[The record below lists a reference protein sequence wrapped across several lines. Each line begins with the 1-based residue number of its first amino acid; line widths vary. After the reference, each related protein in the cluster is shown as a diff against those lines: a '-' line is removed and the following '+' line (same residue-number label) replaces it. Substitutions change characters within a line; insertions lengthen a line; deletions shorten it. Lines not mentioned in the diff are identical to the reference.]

1 MAPEVLA
8 CPFKTRP
15 DENKGNRNLYYE
27 LSVDTWAVGV
37 LAYEVGGTLMPLVPM
52 SRCIAHSGSVMCQA
66 CVDAQKKPR
75 MSGT

>member
-37 LAYEVGGTLMPLVPM
+37 LAYEVSGTRRPLVPA
-52 SRCIAHSGSVMCQA
+52 SRCVSHSGFGYV
-66 CVDAQKKPR
+66 P
-75 MSGT
+75 GLP